1 LFYSFGFL
9 NSEVNAYERIMGYG
23 NYGGFV
29 QHAWTKHLASSIITK
44 TVLLTIPQGNFRGFG
59 YGWPHQPHH
68 PHGSRG
74 GSAISKG
81 QNSSIFFFFCLVAM
95 GWPNYSSW
103 DGSATP
109 NWSRRW
115 LRFLIFIFFLYCA
128 TC

>member
-1 LFYSFGFL
+1 
-9 NSEVNAYERIMGYG
+9 MGYG

-59 YGWPHQPHH
+59 YGWPHH

-81 QNSSIFFFFCLVAM
+81 QNSSIFFFFVWL
-95 GWPNYSSW
+95 PW
-103 DGSATP
+103 DGRTTLHGVVRPPQIGQEGGSD
-109 NWSRRW
+109 
-115 LRFLIFIFFLYCA
+115 F
-128 TC
+128 